1 MSICGLHP
9 SSAHPPALSADDAAA
24 AQEKLPF
31 VLVELKAYVAKR
43 DNATTA
49 FSETCDG
56 KKIQVTCCLRR
67 PPRVSY
73 VCVHSPDAAEINMEP
88 TVLATEEGFILI
100 RVTIG
105 AKGGQQKKN
114 IDYYVYQAD
123 GAEGPSLTL
132 LPRPP
137 TGYSFNASNI
147 GILVCRPDDDDD
159 DDQSGFFLQ
168 PHRPDDNKGYI
179 VVGLHRK
186 LGQPPGHFTLCIY
199 DEKDGFWK
207 THPVSLS
214 LQEQGNDFAH
224 INCKVI
230 AIGGRSGTMAFVDLW
245 RGIIFCDVCMDAPLL
260 SYVKLPEPLKRTKI
274 LQGDSRL
281 CRDIAVVGNRL
292 KYVELQVRYK
302 ASVVF
307 KDHCVTNGWV
317 AAIWSR
323 PASSV
328 STEGWQEQSWVMDA
342 TGLKVDRE
350 HLNLLP
356 KVQNDE
362 GYILP
367 PFLRVDICQPVLGL
381 GDGKDIIY
389 FTVKRNRG
397 GADGWVVSV
406 DLENKEVLG
415 VAPFAAQRYRVINHA
430 YMSSR
435 ISRYMSEYAGD

>member
-24 AQEKLPF
+24 AQENLPF

-123 GAEGPSLTL
+123 GAGGPSLTL

-147 GILVCRPDDDDD
+147 GILVCRPDDDD
-159 DDQSGFFLQ
+159 QSGFFLQ

-179 VVGLHRK
+179 V
-186 LGQPPGHFTLCIY
+186 
-199 DEKDGFWK
+199 
-207 THPVSLS
+207 
-214 LQEQGNDFAH
+214 EQGNDFAH

-342 TGLKVDRE
+342 TGLKVDSE

-362 GYILP
+362 GCILP
-367 PFLRVDICQPVLGL
+367 PFLRVYICQPVLGL

-397 GADGWVVSV
+397 DADGWVVSV

-415 VAPFAAQRYRVINHA
+415 VAPFAAQRYIVINHA